1 MIRLATLCFA
11 VLLLSSCAT
20 APHVSTAAR
29 AELAP
34 TGRLRVGI
42 NVQNFLLVNKERSGG
57 QYSGIAVDLGRELGK
72 RLGVP
77 VELVPFD
84 TAGKVADAVKSG
96 AWDVAFLGNEP
107 ARANEIAFSA
117 AYLEIEAGYLVP
129 AGSPIRTIE
138 DVDREGVRVAVNAKS
153 AYDLYLTLNLQRAKL
168 FRAPTVDASYELFVG
183 DKLDALAGLKPR
195 LVMDAEKLPGSR
207 VLEGRF
213 SAVKQSIGTPQGRP
227 SGAKYLREFTEDAKA
242 SGFVAKAIERHAVR
256 GVSVAPPE
264 PASSSG
270 LDSTRGRS
278 AY

>member
-11 VLLLSSCAT
+11 VLLLSSCAP

-84 TAGKVADAVKSG
+84 TAGKLADAVKSG

-168 FRAPTVDASYELFVG
+168 FRAPTVAASYELFVV
-183 DKLDALAGLKPR
+183 DKLAPVATGDDRK
-195 LVMDAEKLPGSR
+195 VDH
-207 VLEGRF
+207 
-213 SAVKQSIGTPQGRP
+213 
-227 SGAKYLREFTEDAKA
+227 SGHR
-242 SGFVAKAIERHAVR
+242 SSQNS
-256 GVSVAPPE
+256 SVAPEPRQSFRHRVAMPRGADGEVPSCAGSDRFEKYEQPATANAIRMTLARPMSPFSPPE
-264 PASSSG
+264 IFPLA
-270 LDSTRGRS
+270 
-278 AY
+278 